1 MMIVVG
7 SAVSIVMLRV
17 IIDYAKIVYYIIK
30 GKRDV

>member
-17 IIDYAKIVYYIIK
+17 IIDYVKIVYYIIK
-30 GKRDV
+30 GERDV